1 MVYAMSG
8 PVSPDAA
15 RAWTRIL
22 RDFVIVLVGVFILLH
37 ETLTKDTPDPILI
50 GAGLILLGL
59 PPALRF
65 DEWLTKSSGDKP
77 K

>member
-1 MVYAMSG
+1 MSVL
-8 PVSPDAA
+8 VSPEAV

-22 RDFVIVLVGVFILLH
+22 RDFAIVLVGVFILLH
-37 ETLTKDTPDPILI
+37 ETLVNGTPDPILI

-65 DEWLTKSSGDKP
+65 DEWLKGGTDGDSEK